1 MTKTVTY
8 VNTSSMDKTLSLRL
22 FSVGETAPPPNGM
35 FTLSAD
41 SVTVPANST
50 ADVTVTYHPELG
62 AVGDYTGI
70 ITAAAADGT
79 AIHTTVGAT
88 KDVPTVDLTVNAID
102 RNGNPAN
109 AELAAFDLDTGAVR
123 QVVFP
128 AHPPGD
134 E

>member
-1 MTKTVTY
+1 M
-8 VNTSSMDKTLSLRL
+8 SGAAAILAQRHPDW
-22 FSVGETAPPPNGM
+22 
-35 FTLSAD
+35 
-41 SVTVPANST
+41 T
-50 ADVTVTYHPELG
+50 ADRL
-62 AVGDYTGI
+62 
-70 ITAAAADGT
+70 TAAAADGT

-102 RNGNPAN
+102 RNGNSAN
-109 AELAAFDLDTGAVR
+109 AELAAFDLDPGAVR